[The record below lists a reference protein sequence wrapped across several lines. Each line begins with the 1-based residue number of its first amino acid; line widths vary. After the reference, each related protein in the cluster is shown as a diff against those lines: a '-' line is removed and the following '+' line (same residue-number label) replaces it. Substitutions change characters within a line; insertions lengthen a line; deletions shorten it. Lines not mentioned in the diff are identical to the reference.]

1 MTREEARK
9 LLGGYAAGALTPAE
23 QRALFEAALH
33 DQELFDEL
41 AREQP
46 LKEALDD
53 PRLRAEALDALTAD
67 PRPRWIWAVAGA
79 GALAVA
85 AIAFVF
91 IAKIDRQVA
100 PPAEIAKTGEPPRI
114 EPAPSVS
121 APPSQPTRGE
131 RPAVKIRPKQKPAAG
146 NHARQENA
154 VRNAVTAAA
163 VESPPVAAIRL
174 HPAPSAVTPML
185 ARTHPFEL
193 RYSVQT
199 ANGFVAG
206 MAPRIMV
213 ETNAPAHVYAFHRDS
228 GGDWVPLTPGGLNLA
243 EGIATQLPPP
253 PPRANLLVIASRT
266 PVPDLAASGGGLDS
280 AIERLRAAAQPSRV
294 MQVALDGW
302 TSVVAPD
309 AGPDARI
316 VLTIPLAR
324 IQ

>member
-23 QRALFEAALH
+23 QSALFEAALP

-53 PRLRAEALDALTAD
+53 PRLRAEVLGALTAER
-67 PRPRWIWAVAGA
+67 RPRWTWAVAGA

-91 IAKIDRQVA
+91 VANIDRQVA
-100 PPAEIAKTGEPPRI
+100 PPVEIAKTAEPPRI
-114 EPAPSVS
+114 KPAPSLS
-121 APPSQPTRGE
+121 AQPAQPAPVE
-131 RPAVKIRPKQKPAAG
+131 RPTVKIRPKQKPTAG
-146 NHARQENA
+146 NHARQESA
-154 VRNAVTAAA
+154 VGNAVTAAA
-163 VESPPVAAIRL
+163 VESPPVAAIRP
-174 HPAPSAVTPML
+174 HPAPSTVTPML
-185 ARTHPFEL
+185 AQTHPFEL
-193 RYSVQT
+193 RYSIQT

-213 ETNAPAHVYAFHRDS
+213 ETSAPAYVYAFHRAS
-228 GGDWVPLTPGGLNLA
+228 GGDWTSLAPGGLSVA

-253 PPRANLLVIASRT
+253 PPRANVLVIASRA
-266 PVPDLAASGGGLDS
+266 PVPDLAGSGRALDS
-280 AIERLRAAAQPSRV
+280 AIDRLRVAAQPSRV

-324 IQ
+324 IH